1 MRRQYFYWIYL
12 VAAIV
17 LTIYGGYSIIY
28 NVTHEK
34 SAPILG
40 IVFLAIGGLMLVV
53 YLALFIISLFQK
65 KKETPIV
72 EPTKEKVEEKIEE
85 PQIAEKKPAKTA
97 SFDRNYSSEVSYES
111 SRSSGS
117 RAFVGGSGYVK
128 LVGRGPVLRIEE
140 EEILD
145 MRSNT
150 YYVIEGNMVKMRG
163 QGPIYEISGSRIRDA
178 FGGYLYEISGS
189 SVNKTFGGFFA
200 SIESGYL
207 QTHDL
212 KVKYEI
218 PSSLNMKQKL
228 AIVALLFGSY

>member
-12 VAAIV
+12 VTAMV
-17 LTIYGGYSIIY
+17 LAIYGGYSIIY

-34 SAPILG
+34 AVPILG
-40 IVFLAIGGLMLVV
+40 IVFLAVGGLMLLG
-53 YLALFIISLFQK
+53 YLILVIISLFQK
-65 KKETPIV
+65 LKKPA
-72 EPTKEKVEEKIEE
+72 KEQAAPKKVEEKIEE
-85 PQIAEKKPAKTA
+85 PQIEEKKPAKTA
-97 SFDRNYSSEVSYES
+97 SFNRNYSSEVSYES

-128 LVGRGPVLRIEE
+128 LVGHGPVLRIEE

-218 PSSLNMKQKL
+218 PSSLNIKQKL

>member
-1 MRRQYFYWIYL
+1 
-12 VAAIV
+12 
-17 LTIYGGYSIIY
+17 
-28 NVTHEK
+28 
-34 SAPILG
+34 
-40 IVFLAIGGLMLVV
+40 
-53 YLALFIISLFQK
+53 
-65 KKETPIV
+65 
-72 EPTKEKVEEKIEE
+72 
-85 PQIAEKKPAKTA
+85 
-97 SFDRNYSSEVSYES
+97 
-111 SRSSGS
+111 
-117 RAFVGGSGYVK
+117 
-128 LVGRGPVLRIEE
+128 
-140 EEILD
+140 